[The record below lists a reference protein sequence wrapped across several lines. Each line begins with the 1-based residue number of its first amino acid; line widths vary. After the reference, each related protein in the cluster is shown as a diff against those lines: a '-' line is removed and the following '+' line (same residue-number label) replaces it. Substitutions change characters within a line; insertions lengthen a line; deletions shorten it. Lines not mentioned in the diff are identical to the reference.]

1 MSDTRVCNC
10 VHTRHIVI
18 SASIGI
24 NYAIFVMHLNSI
36 SVYFATSIYIGIG
49 VYFGV
54 DMVKTTSMSTLRRI
68 RTIGLQDAVEIMLKS
83 CRQLCVF
90 FL

>member
-1 MSDTRVCNC
+1 MCNC
-10 VHTRHIVI
+10 VYTRHIVI
-18 SASIGI
+18 SASIDI
-24 NYAIFVMHLNSI
+24 NYALFVMHLNSI
-36 SVYFATSIYIGIG
+36 SVYFATNVYIGIG

-54 DMVKTTSMSTLRRI
+54 DMVKTKSMSMLRRI

>member
-1 MSDTRVCNC
+1 M
-10 VHTRHIVI
+10 HTRHIVI
-18 SASIGI
+18 NAYIGI
-24 NYAIFVMHLNSI
+24 NYVIFVMHLNSI
-36 SVYFATSIYIGIG
+36 GVYFATSVYIGIG

-68 RTIGLQDAVEIMLKS
+68 QTISLQDAVEIMLKS
-83 CRQLCVF
+83 CRQLYVF